1 MDTQCSEGQRC
12 GRSAREGTLWGWSS
26 ASRVS
31 EVGLTLPD
39 VVDPK
44 VSHASAVDGQLQI
57 EASLVLQGK
66 I

>member
-1 MDTQCSEGQRC
+1 MDAQLVRVLC
-12 GRSAREGTLWGWSS
+12 GGGPLPA
-26 ASRVS
+26 

-44 VSHASAVDGQLQI
+44 VSHANAVDGQLQI